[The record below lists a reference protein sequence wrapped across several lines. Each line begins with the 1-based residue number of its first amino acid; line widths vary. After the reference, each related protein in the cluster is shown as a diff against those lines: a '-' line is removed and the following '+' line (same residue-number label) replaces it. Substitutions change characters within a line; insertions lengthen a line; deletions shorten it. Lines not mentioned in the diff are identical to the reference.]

1 MNSLSKTFS
10 SPAQRK
16 IIEQLVTQA
25 PSPSLAQNSFLA
37 LIGSSGAGS
46 IKKIPATDLPHLIRL
61 LGSSSYLGD
70 VLIRQGKDWTEF
82 FLRQI
87 KIEQKTVTEQ
97 LAELKP
103 LITGAKSLDDFC
115 AALRRHKQREYVR
128 IGARDLAPSVTME
141 ETVRELTALAEASL
155 EAAYRYAR
163 SEVETDFGELLL
175 PGRSVPNGFVVLGM
189 GKLGGSELNFSS
201 DIDVI
206 FLFEDDEGESSGGR
220 KGKANPRNFFT
231 NVAKKIIQAMGE
243 VTEDGFVFRID
254 LRLRPMGA
262 SGPLVQSVGSSM
274 IYYESWGQC
283 WERAAL
289 IKARPVAG
297 DLQLG
302 KNFLTEIEPFIYR
315 RYLDYTTVDELR
327 HMKMRIENELL
338 TAEGKERNIKLG
350 YGGIREIEFFTQA
363 LQLVNG
369 GYEPNI
375 RGQSTLPALAR
386 LAEYKLISAQ
396 DRDQLSASYRFLRQV
411 EHKVQ
416 IVQESHA
423 HSIPEGEEEERT
435 LARRLGYRRTKK
447 QSERERFWRDHRAH
461 ADAVRSVFDRL
472 FYGAQKEIAGE
483 GTSKVGSIWND
494 LDREERIV
502 QELEQLGFAEPG
514 KAYANLLAVRDGEV
528 YAPPSPKRLKVMR
541 ALGPALIAEIAKSS
555 APDQALLNLSKFS
568 QRLGGRTGFLTLL
581 AENPQTMR
589 LLITLF
595 ADSQFLTDLFLNR
608 PELIDTLIRADLTR
622 VKKTKDEMLHELRA
636 VLSEP
641 FDLEAQ
647 LNALR
652 RYKTEEFIRIGLHD
666 LGGGIEFVP
675 VLTQLSDLAEAC
687 LEGVLSLTLKEAEEK
702 FGKVPQGRFA
712 VIGMGKMGGR
722 ELDYNS
728 DLDLVFIYG
737 AAEDSESNGGSH
749 GKLAGHEYY
758 VRVGQKLITY
768 LSAPMEEGIAY
779 KIDMQLRPSGK
790 SGPLVSAV
798 DAFRHYHQTSSLL
811 WERQALTKA
820 RSVAGD
826 RILGREIEKIAQ
838 DFAYGQGLTAEG
850 VGEIHHLRMRMEKE
864 LAREDES
871 HFNLKKGK
879 GGLVDIEFLTQM
891 LQLRHG
897 LRFREVRRR
906 ETLQALK
913 ALHDRGILKKNEYQL
928 LYDGYLFLRR
938 LDHRLRL
945 ERDQSIDAFEADPGR
960 LDQIAHALGYNGT
973 KRAGGKIKSKPGQKL
988 LHDYEARR
996 EKIRACYAHYF
1007 LPERNP

>member
-1 MNSLSKTFS
+1 
-10 SPAQRK
+10 
-16 IIEQLVTQA
+16 
-25 PSPSLAQNSFLA
+25 
-37 LIGSSGAGS
+37 
-46 IKKIPATDLPHLIRL
+46 
-61 LGSSSYLGD
+61 
-70 VLIRQGKDWTEF
+70 
-82 FLRQI
+82 
-87 KIEQKTVTEQ
+87 
-97 LAELKP
+97 
-103 LITGAKSLDDFC
+103 
-115 AALRRHKQREYVR
+115 
-128 IGARDLAPSVTME
+128 
-141 ETVRELTALAEASL
+141 
-155 EAAYRYAR
+155 
-163 SEVETDFGELLL
+163 ETDFGELLL